1 MRCSR
6 SLMAV
11 RTRVRGTGDAQRA
24 LMTEQARSA
33 EPHGRGGG
41 ERDGRGEA
49 AALGEED
56 LGEEQDEESGGP
68 EQSGEGAA
76 QGVGVPHGVH
86 LLPFRKRPSQG
97 LSRPYED
104 AHGTPFV
111 IHDDRMRSGCPG

>member
-56 LGEEQDEESGGP
+56 LGEEEDEESGGP
-68 EQSGEGAA
+68 EQPGEGAA

-86 LLPFRKRPSQG
+86 LLFLLVRLMRTVH
-97 LSRPYED
+97 PYRSCV
-104 AHGTPFV
+104 PFV
-111 IHDDRMRSGCPG
+111 EAHSAP

>member
-56 LGEEQDEESGGP
+56 LGEEEDEESGGP
-68 EQSGEGAA
+68 EQPGEGAA

-86 LLPFRKRPSQG
+86 LLPFRQRPFAG
-97 LSRPYED
+97 LIPERPF
-104 AHGTPFV
+104 ARLIPAV
-111 IHDDRMRSGCPG
+111 RGCVRHSIRYTR